1 MERTLIT
8 LGRKHMRIPGNIQAA
23 KLIGIA
29 AVTATTLLALQA
41 TGLVVCLKT
50 GDADGWTAWGGNAQH
65 NKQN

>member
-1 MERTLIT
+1 
-8 LGRKHMRIPGNIQAA
+8 MRIPGNIQAA